1 MKYDEFKKMMEK
13 QYMKKRRKPRHIES
27 AIQIECVEW
36 FRETYP
42 NYIILSI
49 PNGGSR
55 NTLEAANL
63 KREGA
68 LAGASDLVIIAE
80 GAVLFIEMKS
90 AKGKQTPYQIAFQKA
105 VERLRHTYKVC
116 HSKAEFQLTVEH
128 WLKDRYG
135 I

>member
-1 MKYDEFKKMMEK
+1 MKYDEFLKMMEK
-13 QYMKKRRKPRHIES
+13 QKVRRKPRHIES
-27 AIQIECVEW
+27 AIQQSCVAW
-36 FRETYP
+36 FREAYP

-55 NTLEAANL
+55 NALEAANL

-68 LAGASDLVIIAE
+68 LAGASDLIIIAE

-90 AKGKQTPYQIAFQKA
+90 AKGKQSPYQIAFQKA
-105 VERLRHTYKVC
+105 VERLGHTYKVC
-116 HSKAEFQLTVEH
+116 HSKTEFQLTVEH
-128 WLKDRYG
+128 WLKDKYG